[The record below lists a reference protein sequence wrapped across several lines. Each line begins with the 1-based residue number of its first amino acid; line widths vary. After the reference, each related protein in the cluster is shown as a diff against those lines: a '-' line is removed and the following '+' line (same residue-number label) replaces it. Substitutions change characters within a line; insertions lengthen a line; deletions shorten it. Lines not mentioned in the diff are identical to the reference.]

1 MYVSKNNVYQKN
13 NYCIDLDHDCDTTI
27 TPSSRSTTKKTRT
40 FCEIVRLLNEKV
52 CKMKSIAQINTR
64 FMHSIVEER
73 EFSNDIPCSRNLLI
87 TPMLESYLAVN
98 YIKNIIPNNNIKD
111 DSTLKRT
118 IESIKTIQ

>member
-13 NYCIDLDHDCDTTI
+13 NYFIGLDHDCDTTI
-27 TPSSRSTTKKTRT
+27 TPLSRSTTKKGT

-73 EFSNDIPCSRNLLI
+73 KFSNNIPCSRNLLI

-98 YIKNIIPNNNIKD
+98 SIKNIIPNNNIKD
-111 DSTLKRT
+111 ESTL
-118 IESIKTIQ
+118 IKNN

>member
-1 MYVSKNNVYQKN
+1 
-13 NYCIDLDHDCDTTI
+13 
-27 TPSSRSTTKKTRT
+27 
-40 FCEIVRLLNEKV
+40 
-52 CKMKSIAQINTR
+52 MKSIAQINTR